1 MSKVFREWF
10 DTVDKNSQEWL
21 DFVKQQE
28 QDDEMSAQILEDM
41 DGSQITPR
49 KFPIKAGSAPEVVS
63 RLDSIARS
71 ELYFTQVVKVGEES
85 AVKSKVTLVLLN
97 EGKSCDIPQDIRSK
111 LES

>member
-41 DGSQITPR
+41 ECKEQKKVHGIPELR
-49 KFPIKAGSAPEVVS
+49 KFYAET
-63 RLDSIARS
+63 L
-71 ELYFTQVVKVGEES
+71 EMFTV
-85 AVKSKVTLVLLN
+85 N
-97 EGKSCDIPQDIRSK
+97 
-111 LES
+111 

>member
-41 DGSQITPR
+41 DNELMLGAKLCMGR
-49 KFPIKAGSAPEVVS
+49 KYW
-63 RLDSIARS
+63 RLCTTMAM
-71 ELYFTQVVKVGEES
+71 L
-85 AVKSKVTLVLLN
+85 
-97 EGKSCDIPQDIRSK
+97 
-111 LES
+111 